1 MRRIHLVVVVCLGT
15 VTVSTCGYLALTV
28 RPAGDPGETLDE
40 RLEADVRELSTD
52 DDKRR
57 GAARRRLVEMAE
69 RHPSVLPALIA
80 RLERASGEERVALV
94 AVLGRLGSAASA
106 VLEEELF
113 HDDANVSVA
122 ALVALGQLAT
132 ESTWKLAAG
141 ALSDRRQGV
150 RFAAVDVLARGGEKA
165 RGAAPALASALKL
178 EHRQLSRGD
187 AGFRKR
193 LGEALVAVGEA
204 STPHVLRLLR
214 EEDTSVSL
222 ECLDILGR
230 LGPAAGS
237 AVPYLAAL
245 VGSSAAPP
253 EDPSEVAAGDAEV
266 VRGACRVLARCGV
279 AGTEKLAELLSHPLG
294 AVRETCLRELEGS
307 EEFAG
312 SILEALQGVLL
323 RGTSRERELAARVL
337 ARLGPEAAPLAEPL
351 FELLT
356 SSDAAADLVAIWS
369 QDPDAQ
375 VPWSSSGAVSRTLP
389 RAVSRRPPRAVN
401 RPSSRSRKGLTSF
414 RRASPRRPVTPSG
427 PPEYFRCIA
436 RMGPGAVPFLARRLA
451 ASGFPSDVP
460 ELARRQRYVALA
472 LLEALGEEAAP
483 ARPVVVDLLDD
494 EDPAVRVRAVHIL
507 PRCGEAEDAARRLV
521 DVFRRE
527 VREVPP
533 RRRFIDGSPESG
545 AYWRTL
551 TALRGVGAGAVRP
564 LLEALE
570 DDDWRLRHLAVRAL
584 TSEGVFLAP
593 GREEEVVGALVVALE
608 DGRNR
613 LEFADPDP
621 AERRGGARAFPE
633 TCILSAVLVVLKD
646 VKSAAAPAV
655 PVVLGLLGDEAL
667 RPAALETLAALG
679 VAGGDAVE
687 PIVERLLEEARE
699 EARDAVPDDLRDT
712 LVALGRPSIV
722 ALAARLSSEEP
733 EIRYRALWTLA
744 AVATGES
751 VLRERPKGWSRPVPT
766 PSRRGSRT
774 GTRSPATRS
783 TRPTRTTSRRA
794 SSRPLPRSGTRT
806 SRAEAL
812 KSLRK
817 ELKKLPA
824 AVEKRIRRELGAPSR
839 SVRTPPGRVR
849 RTGRSTRPA
858 VRRSIA
864 PVLSQLLLL
873 MNDTLPDTRAFLF
886 RLLRE
891 TDLWLDAVPEKRV
904 AEVRRRARRGL
915 EDPVGSVRLEA
926 AGTLIALDGVSGEE
940 APLAELLE
948 SEILSL
954 ETECRLRVSPDA
966 EKISWH
972 DREPREERRETTLFW
987 LLVSSLSDGGP
998 AVVPH
1003 AVRLLRLRD
1012 SEAAQLAGLHLIRN
1026 LRPRPASRAVTRELA
1041 PLVEDGSS
1049 AVLFLAAAT
1058 LQTYGENAAPALGA
1072 LASRIE
1078 SDGSEKAGESADPL
1092 PEVLVEDLFGT
1103 LETARHAAIPHLPRL
1118 LSNDSSSVRRRALQA
1133 LIAVGAPVERVD
1145 SSLRRLTRDPE
1156 PAIRE
1161 YASWALRRLG
1171 RRAPR
1176 DGNAR

>member
-1 MRRIHLVVVVCLGT
+1 M
-15 VTVSTCGYLALTV
+15 
-28 RPAGDPGETLDE
+28 
-40 RLEADVRELSTD
+40 
-52 DDKRR
+52 
-57 GAARRRLVEMAE
+57 
-69 RHPSVLPALIA
+69 
-80 RLERASGEERVALV
+80 
-94 AVLGRLGSAASA
+94 
-106 VLEEELF
+106 
-113 HDDANVSVA
+113 
-122 ALVALGQLAT
+122 
-132 ESTWKLAAG
+132 
-141 ALSDRRQGV
+141 
-150 RFAAVDVLARGGEKA
+150 
-165 RGAAPALASALKL
+165 
-178 EHRQLSRGD
+178 
-187 AGFRKR
+187 
-193 LGEALVAVGEA
+193 
-204 STPHVLRLLR
+204 
-214 EEDTSVSL
+214 SL

-237 AVPYLAAL
+237 AVPDLAAL
-245 VGSSAAPP
+245 VGSS
-253 EDPSEVAAGDAEV
+253 DAEV

-312 SILEALQGVLL
+312 SILEALEGVLL

-351 FELLT
+351 FELLA

-375 VPWSSSGAVSRTLP
+375 LPWSSSGPVSRTRP
-389 RAVSRRPPRAVN
+389 RAVSRRLS
-401 RPSSRSRKGLTSF
+401 RPSSVSSRARTAL

-521 DVFRRE
+521 EVFRRE

-533 RRRFIDGSPESG
+533 RRRFVDGSPESG

-593 GREEEVVGALVVALE
+593 GREEEVVAALVVALE

-621 AERRGGARAFPE
+621 AERPGARAFPE

-655 PVVLGLLGDEAL
+655 PVLLGLLGDEAL

-733 EIRYRALWTLA
+733 EIRYRALRTLA

-751 VLRERPKGWSRPVPT
+751 VLRERSRQWSQRATT
-766 PSRRGSRT
+766 PSRSSARTGRSRGS
-774 GTRSPATRS
+774 TRS
-783 TRPTRTTSRRA
+783 TRTARTTSRRV
-794 SSRPLPRSGTRT
+794 SSRPSP
-806 SRAEAL
+806 
-812 KSLRK
+812 
-817 ELKKLPA
+817 
-824 AVEKRIRRELGAPSR
+824 R

-849 RTGRSTRPA
+849 RSGQSTRPA

-873 MNDTLPDTRAFLF
+873 MNDTLPDTRALLC

-891 TDLWLDAVPEKRV
+891 TGLWRDEVPQKRV

-915 EDPVGSVRLEA
+915 EDPVWSVRLEA

-954 ETECRLRVSPDA
+954 EKECRLRVSPDA

-1012 SEAAQLAGLHLIRN
+1012 SEAAQLSGLHLIRN

-1058 LQTYGENAAPALGA
+1058 LQTYGGDAAPALGA

-1092 PEVLVEDLFGT
+1092 PEVLVEHLFAT
-1103 LETARHAAIPHLPRL
+1103 LESARHAAIPHLQRL

-1156 PAIRE
+1156 PAVRE